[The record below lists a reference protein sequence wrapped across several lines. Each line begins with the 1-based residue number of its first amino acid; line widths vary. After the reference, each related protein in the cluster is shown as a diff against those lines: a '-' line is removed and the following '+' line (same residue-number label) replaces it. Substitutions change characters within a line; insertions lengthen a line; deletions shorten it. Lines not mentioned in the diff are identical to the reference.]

1 MIGLLQRVKQAR
13 VEVNGESVG
22 AIEQGILVLLGLEK
36 SDTPLI
42 ADKLIDKIL
51 AYRMFADAE
60 QKMNS
65 NVQQINGGIL
75 VVSQFT
81 LAADTQKGLRPSF
94 SAAMSPQEANAL
106 YDVFVVSL
114 RAKYSRVA
122 TGIFGA
128 DMQVSLVND
137 GPVTFMLKMQ

>member
-13 VEVNGESVG
+13 VDVNGESVG

-60 QKMNS
+60 QKMNA

-94 SAAMSPQEANAL
+94 SAAMPPQEANAL